1 MGYSKREQYQ
11 MKKEKKK
18 WVDDMYDIEDDD
30 AR

>member
-18 WVDDMYDIEDDD
+18 WVDDMYDIEEET
-30 AR
+30 